1 MKQFFFLAF
10 FIACLLGLFDWLPI
24 LANPQKPAAKQTTK
38 DKKALPPAALK
49 AANVGSKSNSKAA
62 PVSNTSSSKAT
73 SKPNSVVKSV
83 PTNVA
88 PIKTVVNTPTA
99 ATQSLVKTVVP
110 ANTNK
115 VGSGVAAV
123 AASAT
128 AVGAAGLAASSDTNR
143 HVATYNNSTVDS
155 LSALVPIVNGIVT
168 ESKADMGG
176 LVFDKG
182 SFSPIKGIGVLL
194 PICLAFLLSLWWGE
208 SLFSLL
214 IAIVV
219 GAWALNGFNMGQLF
233 KSILQVFDTHLIQ
246 TIANPANIV
255 FSLFLLLMG
264 AVAGITYHNGGALGW
279 AESMGR
285 TIKTRRSAQVMAWL
299 AALFTAFDPFVS
311 AMFSG
316 NIARP
321 LNDRYGGSREKL
333 AYIIHT
339 TSSTVAALVLFST
352 FAGSILPLVGK
363 QISSWANV
371 TPMSVYLYALQY
383 AFYPIFALL
392 LVVATILWQRHIGA
406 MHSAEL
412 NAQGKDA
419 SKDTSNL
426 VLINNSETVAPL
438 SKQTQVRGFYLL
450 LPILVFFIVAFVG
463 IFRQASQQLFVDN
476 PTTLFNNLL
485 TAVQQANVA
494 LSLLWAAI
502 ATLGVTVV
510 LSILSRRLSLL
521 HTVDSIT
528 WGMKNA
534 LPTVITFVL
543 AFTLIHICSQL
554 GVSAYITQHLS
565 GYGTLWL
572 PFVAFIATA
581 LVSAVTGNLF
591 SAVLLTI
598 PILLP
603 IAASQA
609 YDGSLVPLRAAAI
622 FYGTLANCIGGALF
636 GAHLSITAQS
646 ALVSALSAQCSP
658 INHIRTQLPYA
669 FLAATLNLLAIALCI
684 AFSLPAWVPLLGGVI
699 LIPILVRVLS
709 QAIPTDATDA
719 PDATHLETNDHSDKL
734 VATVLAAEQLNN
746 EEPITQL
753 AYTHIN
759 SSEDISPLPLMA
771 EQELAQTD
779 MQGNTALIDTVNA
792 KANPYFIADDSETE
806 QSELIGGAAEAGQ
819 MDMDKTTKDITANYK
834 AAPLTMANDEPIVA
848 SDKVMPTN
856 ETASRE
862 TTAYNIYQANETTVN
877 KDDDTTEQH
886 VNEAVSKTKDM
897 FQSMKDIIASISND
911 EPEQNDSNAAP
922 ALTTEQEEALLAA
935 TEKKMLRYIKADDE
949 AE

>member
-10 FIACLLGLFDWLPI
+10 FIACLLGLFEWLPI
-24 LANPQKPAAKQTTK
+24 WANPQKPAAKQTTK

-73 SKPNSVVKSV
+73 PKPNSVVKSA

-88 PIKTVVNTPTA
+88 PIKTVVNTPTT
-99 ATQSLVKTVVP
+99 ATQSLAKTVVP
-110 ANTNK
+110 VTTNK

-128 AVGAAGLAASSDTNR
+128 AVGAAGLAASSDSNR
-143 HVATYNNSTVDS
+143 HVATYNNSIVDS
-155 LSALVPIVNGIVT
+155 LSAVVPIVDSIGT

-176 LVFDKG
+176 LAFDKG

-219 GAWALNGFNMGQLF
+219 GAWALNGFNMGLLF

-321 LNDRYGGSREKL
+321 LNERYGGSREKL

-412 NAQGKDA
+412 SAQGKDA
-419 SKDTSNL
+419 SKDASNL

-502 ATLGVTVV
+502 ATLGVTAV

-554 GVSAYITQHLS
+554 GVSAYITQQLS

-603 IAASQA
+603 IAASHA

-709 QAIPTDATDA
+709 QAIPADATN
-719 PDATHLETNDHSDKL
+719 ATNLETNDHSHKL
-734 VATVLAAEQLNN
+734 AATALAAEQTNN

-753 AYTHIN
+753 AYTNTN
-759 SSEDISPLPLMA
+759 SSESVSPLPLIA
-771 EQELAQTD
+771 EQDLVQTD
-779 MQGNTALIDTVNA
+779 MQGNTALIETVNA
-792 KANPYFIADDSETE
+792 KANPYFIADDSEIE
-806 QSELIGGAAEAGQ
+806 QSELIGGATEAGQ

-834 AAPLTMANDEPIVA
+834 AAPLTITNDEPIVA
-848 SDKVMPTN
+848 SDKVAPTN
-856 ETASRE
+856 ETANRE
-862 TTAYNIYQANETTVN
+862 TTAYNIYQANETVIDKN
-877 KDDDTTEQH
+877 DDAAEQS

-911 EPEQNDSNAAP
+911 EPEQNESNAEP